1 MAGPGRAT
9 GQDTSLFITVDTTV
23 LDQIDAISSFTI
35 TWKLTTKT
43 EEYVGETSPRKDD
56 FFGGLAGQIEY
67 HGSSSQALTLI
78 QAIQARAQNRAISTK
93 IKAQSTIQFPNGE
106 RAIIN
111 IPNMFF
117 GDVGLNVSSRT
128 DYVKFT
134 LPWEAENGRI
144 VSR

>member
-9 GQDTSLFITVDTTV
+9 GQDTSLFITLDTTV
-23 LDQIDAISSFTI
+23 LDEITAIASFSI
-35 TWKLTTKT
+35 TWKFTTKT
-43 EEYVGETSPRKDD
+43 EEYVGETGPRKDD
-56 FFGGLAGQIEY
+56 FFGGLSGQIEY
-67 HGSSSQALTLI
+67 HGEGSQALTLI
-78 QAIQARAQNRAISTK
+78 SAIQARAQNRSISTK

-117 GDVGLNVSSRT
+117 GDIAINVASRT
-128 DYVKFT
+128 EYVKFT